1 MSYNFRLF
9 FITLYKSFFQTKGT
23 HAQLT
28 RKRIRFLLLF
38 YLVWPVWGIIVW
50 VSFLLDDLLFPGH
63 KNQPTEKPLFILG
76 NFRSGS
82 TYLQRLIAKDK
93 DQFASARTWDI
104 FLSPSVTLT
113 KLFSFLLSIDK
124 IFGSPIK
131 KMFTKLDARTLGRV
145 DIHKISF
152 FDPEEDENFLLH
164 KWSSFFA
171 GVMFPFIEDYLPYIY
186 FDNRLTLEEKTSIMV
201 FYQRIV
207 QRFLFT
213 RPEHLHLLSKNPSF
227 SPKIASIFQHFPNAK
242 IIYLVRN
249 PLEMIPSTISWLGY
263 TWRVFSDPLEKY
275 PFISEILEFTKHWY
289 DYPLKILSKTDPANY
304 LIIKYDD
311 LIEKPEE
318 TVHYIYKHFGYTMRD
333 AFRQTLKQTVTE
345 AQKFNNNHAYSLEEM
360 GITRQ
365 QILGTY
371 SDIFERFGF
380 DTHIERKNARIIP
393 NETTLS

>member
-9 FITLYKSFFQTKGT
+9 FITFYKSIFQSKGT

-28 RKRIRFLLLF
+28 RKRIGFLLLF

-50 VSFLLDDLLFPGH
+50 VSFLLDNLLFPGH
-63 KNQPTEKPLFILG
+63 KNQPAEKPLFILG

-113 KLFSFLLSIDK
+113 KFFSVLLSIDK
-124 IFGSPIK
+124 IFGSPLK
-131 KMFTKLDARTLGRV
+131 KMFVKFDARTLGRV
-145 DIHKISF
+145 EIHKISF

-171 GVMFPFIEDYLPYIY
+171 GVMFPFIEDFLPYIY
-186 FDNRLTLEEKTSIMV
+186 FDNRLTPEEKASIMD
-201 FYQRIV
+201 FYQRTV

-213 RPEHLHLLSKNPSF
+213 RPKHLHFLSKNPSF
-227 SPKIASIFQHFPNAK
+227 SPKITSIFQHFPSAK

-289 DYPLKILSKTDPANY
+289 DYPLEILSKTDPANY

-311 LIEKPEE
+311 LIQKPEE
-318 TVHYIYKHFGYTMRD
+318 TVYHIYKHFGYTIQNS
-333 AFRQTLKQTVTE
+333 FRQTLKQTVTE
-345 AQKFNNNHAYSLEEM
+345 TQKFSNNHTYSLEEM

-365 QILGTY
+365 QILDTY

-380 DTHIERKNARIIP
+380 DTHIGHKDVQIIP

>member
-1 MSYNFRLF
+1 MNYNFKLF

-28 RKRIRFLLLF
+28 HKRINFLLLF
-38 YLVWPVWGIIVW
+38 YLVWPVWGIFVW

-63 KNQPTEKPLFILG
+63 KNHLAEKPLFILG

-113 KLFSFLLSIDK
+113 KLFSVLLSIDK
-124 IFGSPIK
+124 IFGSPLK
-131 KMFTKLDARTLGRV
+131 KLFVKFDARTLGRV

-171 GVMFPFIEDYLPYIY
+171 GVMFPFIDDFLPYIY
-186 FDNRLTLEEKTSIMV
+186 FDDRLTPEEKASIMA
-201 FYQRIV
+201 FYQKIV

-213 RPEHLHLLSKNPSF
+213 RPEHLHFLSKNPSF
-227 SPKIASIFQHFPNAK
+227 SPKIASILQYFPSAK

-249 PLEMIPSTISWLGY
+249 PLEMVPSTISWLGY

-289 DYPLKILSKTDPANY
+289 DYPLEILSKTDPANY

-311 LIEKPEE
+311 LIQRPEE
-318 TVHYIYKHFGYTMRD
+318 TVHHIYKHFGYTMRD
-333 AFRQTLKQTVTE
+333 AFRQTLKQTVAE
-345 AQKFNNNHAYSLEEM
+345 AQKFSNNHAYSLEEM

-365 QILGTY
+365 QILNTY
-371 SDIFERFGF
+371 SDIFKRFGF
-380 DTHIERKNARIIP
+380 DTHIGQKAAQVIP

>member
-9 FITLYKSFFQTKGT
+9 FITFYKSFFQTKGT

-28 RKRIRFLLLF
+28 RKRISFLLLF
-38 YLVWPVWGIIVW
+38 YLVWPVWGIIIW
-50 VSFLLDDLLFPGH
+50 VSFLLDNLLFPGY
-63 KNQPTEKPLFILG
+63 KSQPADKPLFILG

-82 TYLQRLIAKDK
+82 TYLQRLIAKDI

-113 KLFSFLLSIDK
+113 KFFSVLLSIDK
-124 IFGSPIK
+124 IFGSPLK
-131 KMFTKLDARTLGRV
+131 NMFVKFDARTLGRV

-171 GVMFPFIEDYLPYIY
+171 GVMFPFIEIFLPYIY
-186 FDNRLTLEEKTSIMV
+186 FDNRLTPKEKTSIMS
-201 FYQRIV
+201 FYQRTV

-213 RPEHLHLLSKNPSF
+213 KHEQLHFLSKNPSF

-242 IIYLVRN
+242 IVYLVRN

-263 TWRVFSDPLEKY
+263 TWHVFSDPLEKY
-275 PFISEILEFTKHWY
+275 PFISEILKFTKHWY
-289 DYPLKILSKTDPANY
+289 DYPLDILSKTDPANY
-304 LIIKYDD
+304 MIIKYDD
-311 LIEKPEE
+311 LIQKPEE
-318 TVHYIYKHFGYTMRD
+318 TIHQIYKHFGYTMRD
-333 AFRQTLKQTVTE
+333 TFRQTIKRSVFE
-345 AQKFNNNHAYSLEEM
+345 AQNFSNNHTYSLDEM
-360 GITRQ
+360 GITRE
-365 QILGTY
+365 QILDTY

-380 DTHIERKNARIIP
+380 DTNIGQNNVRIIP
-393 NETTLS
+393 NETSLS

>member
-1 MSYNFRLF
+1 MGYNFRLF
-9 FITLYKSFFQTKGT
+9 FVTFHKSIFQSKGT

-28 RKRIRFLLLF
+28 RKRINFLMLF

-50 VSFLLDDLLFPGH
+50 FSFLLDNLLFPGY
-63 KNQPTEKPLFILG
+63 KSQPTEKPLFILG

-104 FLSPSVTLT
+104 FLSPSVILT
-113 KLFSFLLSIDK
+113 KLFSVLLSIDK
-124 IFGSPIK
+124 IFGSPLK
-131 KMFTKLDARTLGRV
+131 KRFVKFDARTLGKV
-145 DIHKISF
+145 NIHKISF
-152 FDPEEDENFLLH
+152 FEPEEDENFLLH

-171 GVMFPFIEDYLPYIY
+171 GVMFPFIEDFLPYIY
-186 FDNRLTLEEKTSIMV
+186 FDNRLTSEEKASIMG
-201 FYQRIV
+201 FYQRTI

-213 RPEHLHLLSKNPSF
+213 RPKHLHFLSKNPSF

-263 TWRVFSDPLEKY
+263 TWHVFSDPLDKY

-289 DYPLKILSKTDPANY
+289 DYPLEILSKSDPANY
-304 LIIKYDD
+304 LIIKYND
-311 LIEKPEE
+311 LIQKPEE
-318 TVHYIYKHFGYTMRD
+318 TVQHIYKHFGYAMRD
-333 AFRQTLKQTVTE
+333 KFRQSLKQTVTE
-345 AQKFNNNHAYSLEEM
+345 AQKFSNNHTYSLEEM

-365 QILGTY
+365 QILDTY

-380 DTHIERKNARIIP
+380 DTHIGQKDVQIIP

>member
-1 MSYNFRLF
+1 MSYNLRLF
-9 FITLYKSFFQTKGT
+9 FVTFYKSFFQSKGT

-38 YLVWPVWGIIVW
+38 YLVWPAWGIIIW
-50 VSFLLDDLLFPGH
+50 VSFLLDDLFFHGYR
-63 KNQPTEKPLFILG
+63 NQPVDKPLFILG

-104 FLSPSVTLT
+104 FLSPSVILT
-113 KLFSFLLSIDK
+113 KLFSFFLSIDR

-131 KMFTKLDARTLGRV
+131 KMFNKLDVRTLGRV
-145 DIHKISF
+145 DIHKISLF
-152 FDPEEDENFLLH
+152 EPEEDENFLLH
-164 KWSSFFA
+164 LWSSFFA
-171 GVMFPFIEDYLPYIY
+171 GIMFPFLEDFLPYIY
-186 FDNRLTLEEKTSIMV
+186 FDNRLTPKDKISIMG
-201 FYQRIV
+201 FYQRTI

-213 RPEHLHLLSKNPSF
+213 KPGHVHFLSKNPSF
-227 SPKIASIFQHFPNAK
+227 SPKTASVLQHFPSAK

-263 TWRVFSDPLEKY
+263 TWRVFSEPRVKY

-289 DYPLKILSKTDPANY
+289 EYPLEILSKTDPANY

-311 LIEKPEE
+311 LINKPEE
-318 TVHYIYKHFGYTMRD
+318 TVRHIYKHFGYTMRD
-333 AFRQTLKQTVTE
+333 TFRQTLKQTATE
-345 AQKFNNNHAYSLEEM
+345 AQKFQNNHSYSLDEM

-365 QILGTY
+365 QILDTY
-371 SDIFERFGF
+371 SDIFQRFGF
-380 DTHIERKNARIIP
+380 DTDIGQENTQIIP
-393 NETTLS
+393 NETPLS